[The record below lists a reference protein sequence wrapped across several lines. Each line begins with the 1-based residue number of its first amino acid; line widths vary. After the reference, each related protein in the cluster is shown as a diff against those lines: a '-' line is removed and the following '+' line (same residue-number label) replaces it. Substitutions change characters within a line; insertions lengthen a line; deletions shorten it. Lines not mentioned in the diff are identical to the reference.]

1 MKPTSYILLFLFAAA
16 LSLRAAPSV
25 EQWGFFELALKG
37 PANGNPFLDVKFSA
51 RFKQGTNS
59 VEANGFYDGDGVYRV
74 RFMPD
79 KQGKW
84 TYKTVS
90 NARKLDGKSG
100 SFTVKPPSPRNHGPV
115 RVAQTYHFAYADGVA
130 YEKLGTTCYVWEWQP
145 EPLQEQTLKTLATSP
160 FNKIRFCVF
169 PKRYLWNT
177 NEPILYPFV
186 GEPATNWDFTRFNVK
201 YFQHLEQ
208 RVLDLQK
215 LGIEADIILFHPYD
229 EGHWGFDRMQA
240 DVDDRYL
247 RYVVARLA
255 AYRNVW
261 WSLANEWDFMRRKKE
276 TDFVRFGEIV
286 SHDDPYH
293 HLLSIHQGTKLFNH
307 NLPWITH
314 ASIQSGAAVQ
324 TAARARVYRDTYHK
338 PVVMTKCNMKA
349 TSRAAGDGSAPRNLS
364 FAFGTQPSPART
376 AATVRLTGAT
386 TKSCGGRRAA
396 CSKAKAPPV
405 SRFSRMFSTTRRR
418 MALTRWTST
427 PKWAA
432 SRGNTTSS
440 IWANRRR
447 PTGALRSQNRLPE
460 SFHLVV
466 AVVGEMLNAGEQH
479 HRSSV
484 FDGQRVLVHQ
494 GRAAVANQTGHA
506 RVTAVV
512 HRGVQTAFV
521 NEALRV
527 EIVLSVAGFGA
538 LGCSPGGAVAP
549 GRPGSHV
556 PLHGLPQRDS
566 NIHRLTGR
574 GDEPLDHSVVRP
586 GSERLTK
593 PVTVLVSPGDLDFT
607 VLEIDRAEIVLD
619 RGGFRKI
626 KLHQSFRPCQC
637 RGNSRRCREAA

>member
-1 MKPTSYILLFLFAAA
+1 MSTDSRTYQKPFSLLLCFFTAV

-25 EQWGFFELALKG
+25 EQWGVFELALKG

-74 RFMPD
+74 RFMPEN
-79 KQGKW
+79 QGKW
-84 TYKTVS
+84 TYKTAS
-90 NARKLDGKSG
+90 NARRLNGKSG
-100 SFTVKPPSPRNHGPV
+100 SFTVIPPSPRNHGPV
-115 RVAQTYHFAYADGVA
+115 RVAQTYHFAYDDGTP
-130 YEKLGTTCYVWEWQP
+130 YEELGTTCYVWEWQP

-338 PVVMTKCNMKA
+338 PVVYDEVQYEGNIPSGWGRLSAEELVFRFWNA
-349 TSRAAGDGSAPRNLS
+349 TVAGTYCGHGETYRSDDQILWWSKGGVLKGQSPAPLAFLKNVLNDAPADGIDPMDQHPEMGGQPGKYYLVYLGKQTPTNWDFEIPKPPAGDLQIADGAK
-364 FAFGTQPSPART
+364 F
-376 AATVRLTGAT
+376 TVDVLDTWNMT
-386 TKSCGGRRAA
+386 
-396 CSKAKAPPV
+396 
-405 SRFSRMFSTTRRR
+405 
-418 MALTRWTST
+418 LTRV
-427 PKWAA
+427 P
-432 SRGNTTSS
+432 
-440 IWANRRR
+440 
-447 PTGALRSQNRLPE
+447 
-460 SFHLVV
+460 
-466 AVVGEMLNAGEQH
+466 
-479 HRSSV
+479 
-484 FDGQRVLVHQ
+484 D
-494 GRAAVANQTGHA
+494 
-506 RVTAVV
+506 
-512 HRGVQTAFV
+512 AFT
-521 NEALRV
+521 LK
-527 EIVLSVAGFGA
+527 
-538 LGCSPGGAVAP
+538 
-549 GRPGSHV
+549 
-556 PLHGLPQRDS
+556 QRDDGTYADKEGRS
-566 NIHRLTGR
+566 IALPGKPYMAIRL
-574 GDEPLDHSVVRP
+574 
-586 GSERLTK
+586 
-593 PVTVLVSPGDLDFT
+593 
-607 VLEIDRAEIVLD
+607 
-619 RGGFRKI
+619 
-626 KLHQSFRPCQC
+626 
-637 RGNSRRCREAA
+637 RRFK